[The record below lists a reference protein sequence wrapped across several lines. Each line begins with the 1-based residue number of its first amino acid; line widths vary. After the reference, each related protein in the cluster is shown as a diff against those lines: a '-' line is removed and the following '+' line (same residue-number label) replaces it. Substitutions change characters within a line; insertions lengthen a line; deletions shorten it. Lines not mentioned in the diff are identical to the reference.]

1 MKKIRVGGAIRK
13 LPVHKEQ
20 EVLANLKRNWY
31 FPFSALAFFC
41 METKLDIYQ
50 CLGILIAVYMT
61 IFIATQTD
69 SIWKKIQES
78 PVSLQVISILSA
90 IGVCWA
96 GYVLFCEESYL
107 QDFEVLFSGSVDLAP
122 ILGFLLAVASLFFV
136 FCGMLFFWEKLLS
149 IMKESQVLKDIPT
162 AEYVIYIVLLVLTMT
177 FMVISFMRSE
187 AFYGTDY
194 DYDLIYTGDSPA
206 QMKGNA
212 CLALLYYQNDLRQP
226 LFAVFAA
233 PFVSIPY
240 LIGKIFCF
248 SDTVRAILINCPQIL
263 MLFFTNF
270 LLAKILRL
278 DSMKRIAFLIFQCS
292 TYTYLLFSVMMEQY
306 IVAYFWLVLYVY
318 LLCERG
324 KPERF
329 ALWGAGGSL
338 LPSLIFVVSLSKKSP
353 IRNFKGWIFD
363 MVKYGAEFVALML
376 FFCRLDVITDFQKK
390 VNEYERF
397 TGKEVTFFNQFCQY
411 TSFAK
416 NYFLSPKAGVTFNG
430 IFSRVSLQN
439 HVSWQLDEVTTV
451 SWGGL
456 VILLLAIVS
465 TVLNRKKRSGQCAA
479 LWFGLSVAMLL
490 FLGWGTAENGLILY
504 SLYFGWSF
512 VVLLYLLVEYI
523 AEKCKAAFVAPVIC
537 VVGAIVLAMRN
548 IPAIFE
554 MVDFASTYFPT

>member
-1 MKKIRVGGAIRK
+1 MEKMKVFLGRAIYK
-13 LPVHKEQ
+13 LPVHREQ
-20 EVLANLKRNWY
+20 EVWANLKRNWY

-41 METKLDIYQ
+41 LETNLDIYQ

-69 SIWKKIQES
+69 SIWKKIQEA

-96 GYVLFCEESYL
+96 GYVLFCEESNL
-107 QDFEVLFSGSVDLAP
+107 QDFEVFFSGGVSLAS

-136 FCGMLFFWEKLLS
+136 FCGMLFFWKKLLS

-177 FMVISFMRSE
+177 FMVISFMQTE
-187 AFYGTDY
+187 AFYGTNYECDI
-194 DYDLIYTGDSPA
+194 IYTGDSPLLV
-206 QMKGNA
+206 KNNA
-212 CLALLYYQNDLRQP
+212 YLELFHGENDIRQP

-240 LIGKIFCF
+240 LIGELFCF
-248 SDTVRAILINCPQIL
+248 SDTVRAILMNCPQIL

-278 DSMKRIAFLIFQCS
+278 DSMKRIAVMIFQCS

-324 KPERF
+324 KPKRF

-338 LPSLIFVVSLSKKSP
+338 LTSLIFVVSLSEKSP
-353 IRNFKGWIFD
+353 FKNFKGWLFD
-363 MVKYGAEFVALML
+363 MVKCGAEFVALML
-376 FFCRLDVITDFQKK
+376 FFCRFDVLFSLQSRVTFLTK
-390 VNEYERF
+390 F
-397 TGKEVTFFNQFCQY
+397 TGKGLSFLDKFCQY
-411 TSFAK
+411 TSFVEGC
-416 NYFLSPKAGVTFNG
+416 FRTPDAGITFTA
-430 IFSRVSLQN
+430 IPE
-439 HVSWQLDEVTTV
+439 HVSWQLEEVTKI

-465 TVLNRKKRSGQCAA
+465 AILNREKKSGQYAA
-479 LWFGLSVAMLL
+479 LWLGLSVAMLL
-490 FLGWGTAENGLILY
+490 FLGWGTQENGLILY
-504 SLYFGWSF
+504 ALYFGWAF
-512 VVLLYLLVEYI
+512 VLLLYLLVEYI

-537 VVGAIVLAMRN
+537 VAGAIVLAMRN